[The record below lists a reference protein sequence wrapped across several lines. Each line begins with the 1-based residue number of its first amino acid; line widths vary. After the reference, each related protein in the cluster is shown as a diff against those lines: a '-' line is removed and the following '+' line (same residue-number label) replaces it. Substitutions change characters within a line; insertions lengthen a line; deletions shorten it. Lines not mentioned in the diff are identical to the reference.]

1 MAREYIH
8 ELHDWPGFIWDS
20 RALAPLL
27 SEVRLRQGLLVGKMR
42 AYGLASRWTATLK
55 VLTEETIKSSAIEG
69 VALDPENVR
78 SSLAR
83 RLGLEVG
90 GLTAHKDR
98 YVDSVVE
105 MMLDATQKFS
115 KPLTRERLLDWHAH
129 LFSTLR
135 TTRDKFRGGAWRDD
149 SQGPMQVV
157 SGPVG
162 RHKIHYEAPA
172 AERVESEMGKF
183 LAWFEGNEQE
193 DPLLKAAIAHL
204 WFVTIHPFEDGNGRI
219 GRAIAEMCLT
229 RSDRSAQRFY
239 SMSSQILE
247 ERKGYYEVLE
257 KTQTGSLDIAEWLTW
272 FLGCLDRAIEQSN
285 QITSSA
291 LEKES
296 FWKTLKQRKVSLN
309 SRQTKVLNKLF
320 SGFEGKLTR
329 DKWMKITKASSR
341 TALRDIEELIALG
354 VIEQEEAGGRS
365 TSYRLKKAVEQDTG
379 KPRPGAGWGEYK
391 THKP

>member
-1 MAREYIH
+1 MAKKYIH
-8 ELHDWPGFIWDS
+8 ELRDWPGFTWDS
-20 RALAPLL
+20 KALAPLL

-42 AYGLASRWTATLK
+42 GYGLASRWTATLK

-69 VALDPENVR
+69 VKLDPENVR

-90 GLTAHKDR
+90 GLTAYKDR
-98 YVDSVVE
+98 TVDGVVE
-105 MMLDATQKFS
+105 MMLDATQQFS
-115 KPLTRERLLDWHAH
+115 KPLTKERLFDWHAH
-129 LFSTLR
+129 LFPGVR
-135 TTRDKFRGGAWRDD
+135 TTRDKFRIGAWRDD

-162 RHKIHYEAPA
+162 RHKVHYEAPA
-172 AERVESEMGKF
+172 ADRVENEMGRL
-183 LAWFEGNEQE
+183 LAWFDGNEQE

-219 GRAIAEMCLT
+219 GRTIAEMCLA
-229 RSDRSAQRFY
+229 RSDGSAQRFY

-247 ERKGYYEVLE
+247 ERKEYYEVLE
-257 KTQTGSLDIAEWLTW
+257 KTQAGSLDITKWLTW

-291 LEKES
+291 LEKEL
-296 FWKTLKQRKVSLN
+296 FWKNLKQQKVTLN
-309 SRQTKVLNKLF
+309 VRQTKVLNKLF

-329 DKWMKITKASSR
+329 DKWMKMTKASSR

-365 TSYRLKKAVEQDTG
+365 TSYRLKKIIE
-379 KPRPGAGWGEYK
+379 PK
-391 THKP
+391 TKAPEHE